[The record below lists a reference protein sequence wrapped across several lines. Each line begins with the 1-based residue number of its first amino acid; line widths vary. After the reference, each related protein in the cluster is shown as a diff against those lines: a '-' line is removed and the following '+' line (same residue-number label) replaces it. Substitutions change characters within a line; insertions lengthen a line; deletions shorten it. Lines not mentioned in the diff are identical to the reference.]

1 MVAFK
6 FQVRVAPPRPGPLQP
21 ASELAL
27 AQRTAS
33 ATGRGSGLLVLGLG
47 HVRRTWPAA
56 RHSADCV
63 GAESPA
69 EYPEVFKSQDGHSK
83 NASRPQALLVAG
95 ILGNPRDL
103 NRTTVFYFA

>member
-21 ASELAL
+21 ASKLAL

-33 ATGRGSGLLVLGLG
+33 ATGRGSGLHGVG
-47 HVRRTWPAA
+47 HVRGQQHATLRTTG
-56 RHSADCV
+56 V

-69 EYPEVFKSQDGHSK
+69 EYPEAFKSQDGHSK
-83 NASRPQALLVAG
+83 NA
-95 ILGNPRDL
+95 
-103 NRTTVFYFA
+103 